1 MNRKELNKTIMMIS
15 NWNKP
20 FGLQG
25 FYKNSSALRFN
36 VEHPFTTKQ
45 DNNHYILFY

>member
-1 MNRKELNKTIMMIS
+1 MNRKELNKTFKMIS

-25 FYKNSSALRFN
+25 FYKKNSAL
-36 VEHPFTTKQ
+36 Q
-45 DNNHYILFY
+45 GLNHSYWELNERLKE